1 MGMKRNCFVARAIF
15 FRDDLRLA
23 CLNEKRGEA
32 SFKVRACQFVFF
44 FFISFVL
51 PHFFRSSLPVSSIR
65 LVIDWIS
72 W

>member
-44 FFISFVL
+44 FLHFVRSPSFL
-51 PHFFRSSLPVSSIR
+51 SLFTSGFEH
-65 LVIDWIS
+65 
-72 W
+72 